1 MAEMQN
7 PGLAPRASRDHFAGG
22 SHLSTISWHWREQAL
37 ASRFGLSPWIAREVS
52 RLCFGESRDD

>member
-7 PGLAPRASRDHFAGG
+7 PGVQPRASRDLLG
-22 SHLSTISWHWREQAL
+22 SGSLPSTTSWHWREQVL

-52 RLCFGESRDD
+52 WLFYGEGCDD